1 MSRPR
6 IFAGLLLAS
15 VSAASSAAPAPA
27 PKPDE
32 PVPAAAARLLKYR
45 KVQKELKMSAE
56 QRIAIVDGLEDVE
69 EAFEKALDVLDKMPN
84 APDEAFDKLEK
95 ERAKGVAKVLAD
107 AAAKGLTPAQR
118 SRLRQIDRRLRGPAA
133 FADPAVQTALGL
145 TDAQKKAAAD
155 LAEKATAHAERYLDT
170 LGNDNHEAVKKEV
183 LAFRADG
190 AKGFVAAL
198 TADQQATWKAML
210 GDPVTGFDPDEL
222 WFAVFSDE
230 DAEPA
235 PDK

>member
-6 IFAGLLLAS
+6 ILTAGLLLA
-15 VSAASSAAPAPA
+15 AAAAPAAPVPA
-27 PKPDE
+27 GKPDE
-32 PVPAAAARLLKYR
+32 AVPAAAAKLLKYR

-69 EAFEKALDVLDKMPN
+69 EAFGKALDALDKMPN
-84 APDEAFDKLEK
+84 APDDAFDKLEK

-107 AAAKGLTPAQR
+107 AAGKGLTAAQR
-118 SRLRQIDRRLRGPAA
+118 SRLRQVDWQLRGPAA
-133 FADPAVQTALGL
+133 FADPAVQKGLGL

-155 LAEKATAHAERYLDT
+155 LAEKAKAHAERYLDT
-170 LGNDNHEAVKKEV
+170 LGDDTHEAVKKEV
-183 LAFRADG
+183 VAFRADG
-190 AKGFVAAL
+190 AKGFVGGL

-210 GDPVTGFDPDEL
+210 GDPVKGFDLDDF
-222 WFAVFSDE
+222 WFTVITEDE
-230 DAEPA
+230 DEPA